1 METNDSG
8 QTKIII
14 ITSNEDIIQQ
24 FSSNTTTHTHIIDLD
39 QNAQATGIDPSMI
52 NLAFFAQ
59 LPGLVCISLEYNSLR
74 FERLFAIEFDQ

>member
-1 METNDSG
+1 MTSSGDG

-24 FSSNTTTHTHIIDLD
+24 FSSNSTANTHIIDLD
-39 QNAQATGIDPSMI
+39 ANEPATKTDNGMI

-59 LPGLVCISLEYNSLR
+59 LSGLVSISFVCNSSKFR
-74 FERLFAIEFDQ
+74 

>member
-1 METNDSG
+1 MATNDSG

-24 FSSNTTTHTHIIDLD
+24 FSSNTTNYTHIIDLD
-39 QNAQATGIDPSMI
+39 QNEQATGMDPSMI

-59 LPGLVCISLEYNSLR
+59 LSGVVCISFDYN
-74 FERLFAIEFDQ
+74 